1 MSRMSQPV
9 HHVIL
14 VCCLLLFSCAS
25 SLPLAWAQQPPPQQP
40 PLPFAP
46 DWALLAGWEV
56 YAKKG
61 CGQCH
66 GIRSGS
72 GRVGPD
78 LARIASATGFYD
90 LGAAMW
96 NHLPLMGARM
106 REMGIER
113 PKLTPLE
120 LANVLAFIFTAQYND
135 ELGNPAA
142 GERLFVAKA
151 CVQCHAVGGKGG
163 NVGPA
168 LDGLK
173 RANSPVL
180 VAARMWNHGP
190 KMAEAMKAK
199 SIERPTFKRNEL
211 VDLIA
216 YVAASARDA
225 GGETEQ
231 VVPGT
236 PERGEKLFR
245 DKQCAACHTIA
256 GKGGKVGPELGRAH
270 HVSLTQF
277 AGLMWNHG
285 PAMWA
290 KMKERG
296 IQVPQLTGQE
306 MADIVAYLYTSHY
319 FDPAA
324 GSSARG
330 RELVQSKSCLACH
343 SVRGKGGKVAAD
355 FATSNVVGSPPAL
368 VAGMW
373 NHSKFMEEQAQKQGV
388 TLPQLKGQEL
398 ADIATYLRSLRSAPS
413 ATQKPK

>member
-1 MSRMSQPV
+1 MDRTTRYARHSV
-9 HHVIL
+9 V
-14 VCCLLLFSCAS
+14 VCCLVLLSFVFSSPSA
-25 SLPLAWAQQPPPQQP
+25 LAQQPAQQQP

-46 DWALLAGWEV
+46 DWALLAGWDV

-66 GIRSGS
+66 GVRGGS

-78 LARIASATGFYD
+78 LARIQSGTGFYD

-96 NHLPLMGARM
+96 NHLPIMGTRM

-113 PKLTPLE
+113 PTLTPLE
-120 LANVLAFIFTAQYND
+120 LSNVLAFIFTAQYND
-135 ELGNPAA
+135 ELGNSAA
-142 GERLFVAKA
+142 GERWFVAKG

-180 VAARMWNHGP
+180 VAVRMWNHGP
-190 KMAEAMKAK
+190 QMAEAMKAK
-199 SIERPTFKRNEL
+199 DIARPSFKRNEL

-216 YVAASARDA
+216 YVVASGRDTS
-225 GGETEQ
+225 GETEQ

-296 IQVPQLTGQE
+296 IPVPQLTGQE

-319 FDPAA
+319 FDPAG
-324 GSSARG
+324 GSAARG
-330 RELVQSKSCLACH
+330 RELVQSKSCLTCH
-343 SVRGKGGKVAAD
+343 SVIGKGGKIAAD
-355 FATSNVVGSPPAL
+355 FATSNVVGSPAAI

-373 NHSKFMEEQAQKQGV
+373 NHSKFMEEQARKQGV
-388 TLPQLKGQEL
+388 ALPQLKGQEL
-398 ADIATYLRSLRSAPS
+398 ADIATYLRSLRSSPRAKETPR
-413 ATQKPK
+413 